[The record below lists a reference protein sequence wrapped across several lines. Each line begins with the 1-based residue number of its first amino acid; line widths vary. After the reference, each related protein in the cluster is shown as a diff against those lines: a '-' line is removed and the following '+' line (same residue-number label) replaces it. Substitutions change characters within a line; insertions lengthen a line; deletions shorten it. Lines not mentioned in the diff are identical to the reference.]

1 MAYGVNWVE
10 AAAARGEH
18 LAVWERNLALKVGAQ
33 QRFQWFYRDNPA
45 GPGRLAVLE
54 ERSDGGVSKGV
65 VGTSG
70 YGVRM
75 VQADGAM
82 LRAALMG
89 DVAVDKVHRT
99 AIPAILMTKEMR
111 RHVLADFD
119 VAYGFPNHLAAPLV
133 IKLGYKKLG
142 DTRRF
147 ALALRH
153 HRHMASQLS
162 SPLAARG
169 AAVALD
175 IARAGL
181 VAARAA
187 VPVVSGLRLVW
198 SVDVDDR
205 FDRLWERA
213 ASAYPII
220 GVRDAAYVRWR
231 FLERAEGRMDL
242 AGAITPGTGELAG
255 YAAVEWED
263 HVAHLRDVFAERSA
277 LAPFLGLLCGGLML
291 RGATSISMRVLGAPA
306 LVGALTELGFRE
318 RDDKR
323 TVVCG
328 VGKSGEPRADALYDA
343 NRWYLT
349 DADEDA

>member
-10 AAAARGEH
+10 AAGARDEH

-54 ERSDGGVSKGV
+54 ERGDGGVSMGV

-75 VQADGAM
+75 VRADGAM
-82 LRAALMG
+82 LRAALLG
-89 DVAVDKVHRT
+89 DVAVDKIHRT

-111 RHVLADFD
+111 RHVLADYD

-133 IKLGYKKLG
+133 IKLGYRKLG

-153 HRHMASQLS
+153 HKHMTSRWS
-162 SPLAARG
+162 SGLMARG

-175 IARAGL
+175 VARAGL
-181 VAARAA
+181 ITARAA
-187 VPVVSGLRLVW
+187 APVVGMRLAW
-198 SVDVDDR
+198 SVDVDGR

-213 ASAYPII
+213 APAYPII

-231 FLERAEGRMDL
+231 FLDRAEGRMDL
-242 AGAITPGTGELAG
+242 AGALARGTNELAG
-255 YAAVEWED
+255 YAAVEWEG
-263 HVAHLRDVFAERSA
+263 HIAHLRDVFAERSA

-291 RGATSISMRVLGAPA
+291 RGATSISMRLLGAPA
-306 LVGALTELGFRE
+306 LVAALTELGFRE
-318 RDDKR
+318 REDKR

-328 VGKSGEPRADALYDA
+328 VGKSSEARAADLYDA
-343 NRWYLT
+343 DHWYLT